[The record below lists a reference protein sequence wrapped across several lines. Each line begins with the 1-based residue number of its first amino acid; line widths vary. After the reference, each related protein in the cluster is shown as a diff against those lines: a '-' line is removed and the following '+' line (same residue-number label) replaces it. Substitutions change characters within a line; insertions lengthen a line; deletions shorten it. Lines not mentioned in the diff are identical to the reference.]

1 MTTSRDPFLSVIILW
16 WLKYLAGNSFRWMWK
31 ENNWLKWSV
40 SVRRPHGTYFHYFC
54 NHLVNFW
61 PRIKKKTPKSTFS
74 LSMINRQS
82 LSSESFSV
90 ATGSLCA
97 IFKVKTLWAV
107 IKVHHLIFY
116 AFWCSLNSNPRVSW
130 WYLMTKK
137 SEFAQVLLTSRQIWN
152 MPACFWLMWITE
164 KIIVLNLS
172 IFCLLR
178 FIQCLTNHS
187 LMYEMEKGQRLDDD
201 DDDDQREREQETSWK
216 KANIS

>member
-16 WLKYLAGNSFRWMWK
+16 WLKYLAGNRFRWMWK

-116 AFWCSLNSNPRVSW
+116 AFWCSLNSNPWVSW

-137 SEFAQVLLTSRQIWN
+137 SEFISCPSVADFSTDMKYAGVLLVNVNYRENNSFEFVFFLSSPFHS
-152 MPACFWLMWITE
+152 M
-164 KIIVLNLS
+164 LN
-172 IFCLLR
+172 
-178 FIQCLTNHS
+178 
-187 LMYEMEKGQRLDDD
+187 
-201 DDDDQREREQETSWK
+201 
-216 KANIS
+216 